1 MASKKDF
8 LSPAVVALPAE
19 RGLETGLWFM
29 VLKAFLSQCLED
41 VGFHSVICNIIMFVP
56 AEILF
61 IYTFKTVIFM
71 FPDAAYRSIII

>member
-19 RGLETGLWFM
+19 RGLETVLWFM
-29 VLKAFLSQCLED
+29 VPKAFLPHCLED
-41 VGFHSVICNIIMFVP
+41 VVFHSAICNITMFVA

-61 IYTFKTVIFM
+61 VYTFKTVIFM
-71 FPDAAYRSIII
+71 FPDAANRNIII

>member
-19 RGLETGLWFM
+19 RGLGTGLWFM
-29 VLKAFLSQCLED
+29 VPKAFLSHCLED
-41 VGFHSVICNIIMFVP
+41 VVFHSVICNIIMFVP

-61 IYTFKTVIFM
+61 VYTFKTVIFM
-71 FPDAAYRSIII
+71 FPDAAYGSIII